1 MGIQKGYT
9 ALMWAAE
16 AGNTEG
22 VRIILQSGRADV
34 SIKGKV
40 RTLQ

>member
-1 MGIQKGYT
+1 LLLLQKGYT

-16 AGNTEG
+16 AGNAEG

-34 SIKGKV
+34 TVKGKV
-40 RTLQ
+40 G